1 MLTKPE
7 QGKRGETYVKLEQR
21 EHVLLRPDTYTGSL
35 NPTTEEQ
42 WCMSA
47 PPHSGEGVTEQSI
60 KLQSTTY
67 IPTMYKIF
75 DELLVNAM
83 DQSVLDETLDVIKVE
98 INDEEGWISVM
109 NNGKGIPVEKH
120 TTHDIWIP
128 EMIFGHLLTSSNYND
143 SEERVTGGRNGY
155 GAKLTNIWSTRFV
168 LEVVDTVDSKK
179 YVQIFEN
186 NMSVIN
192 KPKITTHGRGQKGPA
207 NGGRVMIKF
216 YPDLKRMGVN
226 KLSSAADISLFNK
239 RVHDAA
245 ACTSS
250 KVKVYLNGTQLKIKT
265 FDKYIDMY
273 IGQKSVSP
281 RVYEASDRWAVCVAP
296 AESFKSVGFVNGVA
310 CNRGTHIDYVVGYLI
325 RKITEYITS
334 KHKNIKLKP
343 AFIKEHLF
351 VFVKCT
357 IVNPSFSSQTKD
369 ECTTRSNAFGS
380 RCELSDNFIK
390 QVTKLGIIDEIIN
403 LAKFKEQKELNKTDG
418 RKRNVIRGIPKLD
431 DANKAG
437 SHESGKCTLCLTEG
451 DSAKAF
457 VISGLSVV
465 GRDHWGVFPLRGK
478 LLNVK
483 EATVQQLLKNEEI
496 NNLKQIMGLEQNKKY
511 NSPSELRYGSIMICT
526 DADDDGFH
534 IRGLLMNLFSTFWPE
549 LLKHEGFIRS
559 LVTPVVKVT
568 KRGRTKEFYNLY
580 EYKEWKATNE
590 AAEGGWNTKYYKG
603 LGTSTAA
610 EAREYFKNIR
620 DNGNQLKY
628 KLDSTGSC
636 MERLNLAFAKTEA
649 DKRKVWVTQTI
660 SPDGVKYEKGATVS
674 YSQFIDK
681 ELIQFSIADVKRSI
695 PSVID
700 GLKPSQRK
708 VLYGC
713 MKRNLT
719 SDMKVAQLSGY
730 ISEHTAYHHGEMSLQ
745 GCIIDMAQDYTGS
758 NNINLL
764 MPKGQFGTRIMG
776 GKDHASPRYIFT
788 QLNSAT
794 RRIFRPE
801 DDATLKYQDDDG
813 FKIEP
818 EVYYPMIPM
827 VLVNGTQGIGTGY
840 STSVPCYNPRDI
852 IENIKRYLS
861 GSEFLEMVPWY
872 RNFTGKITPKPE
884 ENAFTTHGD
893 FNIKSKT
900 QLEITELPVGMWT
913 QNYKEFLEALVSGE
927 SKSKNKLALL
937 LTDYENHSTEEKPRF
952 LLKFNR
958 STNLSENYSKD
969 DIESAL
975 KLTTSISLR
984 NMHLFDSSCKIKKY
998 ESPLDILR
1006 EFCKVRLAKT
1016 EERRQFLVKQ
1026 IAAQVDV
1033 ETSKVRFIEAIMND
1047 DLVIFKKKKDAVV
1060 SELKEMKFQ
1069 EVNGSYN
1076 YLLDM
1081 KVHCFTDER
1090 IVELKNSLESK
1101 MKLMH
1106 TLKTTTAK
1114 NMWNG
1119 DLETLQT

>member
-1 MLTKPE
+1 MTSD
-7 QGKRGETYVKLEQR
+7 KRNASATYLKLEQR
-21 EHVLLRPDTYTGSL
+21 DHVLLRPDTYTGSI
-35 NPTTEEQ
+35 NPTTDDQ
-42 WCMSA
+42 WILTTTQSA
-47 PPHSGEGVTEQSI
+47 EATQQVQR
-60 KLQSTTY
+60 KLTTY

-75 DELLVNAM
+75 DELLVNAI
-83 DQSVLDETLDVIKVE
+83 DQSVLDDTLDVIKVE

-109 NNGKGIPVEKH
+109 NNGKGIPIEMH
-120 TTHDIWIP
+120 TEHKIWIP

-155 GAKLTNIWSTRFV
+155 GSKLTNIWSSKFI
-168 LEVVDTVDSKK
+168 LEVIDPSVASGEGGKK
-179 YVQIFEN
+179 YKQVFED
-186 NMSVIN
+186 NMSVIH
-192 KPKITTHGRGQKGPA
+192 KPKISNATITT
-207 NGGRVMIKF
+207 GRVSIKF
-216 YPDLKRMGVN
+216 YPDFKRMGGVDR
-226 KLSSAADISLFNK
+226 LSRAVPLNLLMK
-239 RVHDAA
+239 RVYDTA
-245 ACTSS
+245 ACTDDR
-250 KVKVYLNGTQLKIKT
+250 VKVYLNGTQLKIKS

-273 IGQKSVSP
+273 IGKKVDTP
-281 RVYEASDRWAVCVAP
+281 RVFEARPRWSVCVAP
-296 AESFKSVGFVNGVA
+296 AETFKSVGFVNGVA
-310 CNRGTHIDYVVGYLI
+310 CNRGTHIDYIVGYLI
-325 RKITEYITS
+325 KKITEYITT

-343 AFIKEHLF
+343 AFVKEHLF

-369 ECTTRSNAFGS
+369 ECTTRANAFGS
-380 RCELSDNFIK
+380 RCELSDSFIK

-403 LAKFKEQKELNKTDG
+403 LAKFKELKELNKTDG

-437 SHESGKCTLCLTEG
+437 SQESYKCTLCLTEG

-465 GRDHWGVFPLRGK
+465 GRDNWGVFPLRGK

-511 NSPSELRYGSIMICT
+511 TSLSELRYGSIMICT

-534 IRGLLMNLFSTFWPE
+534 IRGLIMNLFSTFWPE
-549 LLKHEGFIRS
+549 LLMHKGFIRS

-568 KRGRTKEFYNLY
+568 KRQVTKEFFNLY
-580 EYKEWKATNE
+580 EYQEWKATDE
-590 AAEGGWNTKYYKG
+590 SAQGGWNTKYYKG

-610 EAREYFKNIR
+610 EARVYFRNIK
-620 DNGNQLKY
+620 DGGNQLQY
-628 KLDSTGSC
+628 NMDDSS

-649 DKRKVWVTQTI
+649 DRRKGWVTQKI
-660 SPDGVKYEKGATVS
+660 SHDGVRYEKGATVT

-719 SDMKVAQLSGY
+719 SDTKVAQLSGY

-788 QLNSAT
+788 QLNSLT

-801 DDATLKYQDDDG
+801 DDAILKYQDDDG

-818 EVYYPMIPM
+818 EVYYPMLPM

-840 STSVPCYNPRDI
+840 STSVPCYNPKDI
-852 IENIKRYLS
+852 VENIKRYMNGTELVN
-861 GSEFLEMVPWY
+861 MVPWY
-872 RNFTGKITPKPE
+872 RNFTGRITLKPE
-884 ENAFTTHGD
+884 ENAYTTHGV
-893 FNIKSKT
+893 FGVKSKT

-913 QNYKEFLEALVSGE
+913 QNYKEFLETLVSGE
-927 SKSKNKLALL
+927 SKTKNKLALSL
-937 LTDYENHSTEEKPRF
+937 IDYENHSSEEKPRF

-958 STNLSENYSKD
+958 AMNLCENYSKD
-969 DIESAL
+969 DIELAL

-984 NMHLFDSSCKIKKY
+984 NMHLFDSTEGGGKIKKY

-1006 EFCKVRLAKT
+1006 EFCDVRLTKT

-1026 IAAQVDV
+1026 MAVQVEL
-1033 ETSKVRFIEAIMND
+1033 ETAKLRFIDAIMND
-1047 DLVIFKKKKDAVV
+1047 ELVIFKKKKDDIVG
-1060 SELKEMKFQ
+1060 ELKAMNFN
-1069 EVNGSYN
+1069 EVNGNFN

-1081 KVHCFTDER
+1081 KMHCFTDER
-1090 IVELKNSLESK
+1090 IEELKQSVGNKE
-1101 MKLMH
+1101 KLMN
-1106 TLKTTTAK
+1106 TLVTTTAMH
-1114 NMWNG
+1114 MWSG
-1119 DLETLQT
+1119 DLDAIDCK